1 MKYPPNYGSV
11 IFALIRLR
19 LACVIPKY
27 DAMLPNG
34 NRCNKSGSF
43 SNNSLY
49 RSEAMADNMEISRS
63 SMASNSISA

>member
-1 MKYPPNYGSV
+1 M
-11 IFALIRLR
+11 
-19 LACVIPKY
+19 PKY
-27 DAMLPNG
+27 VAMFPNG

-63 SMASNSISA
+63 SVASNSISA